1 VLRECKSTGAGT
13 SEAYTARS
21 AQAKKI
27 KIIKIQTQIRPN
39 RKEKGENELNFGR
52 SLSAERERER
62 ERERGRAVVEE
73 QRKMRRCSIRI
84 NVLDFVFREK
94 GRNWVYRLYANLR
107 RVIFS

>member
-1 VLRECKSTGAGT
+1 MLRECKSTGAGT

-27 KIIKIQTQIRPN
+27 IIIKIQTQIRPN

-62 ERERGRAVVEE
+62 ERAVVEE